1 MVLAFLASLAII
13 IMSIVVHEVSHGF
26 VADALGDPTP
36 RLQGR
41 LTLNPI
47 KHIDPIGS
55 IVVPVASYFLG
66 GTLFGWAKPVM
77 INPYNFAHRK
87 RDELLVALAGP
98 FSNVCIA
105 IGFVLVGHIASYF
118 GNLGDIS
125 SSLAESFI
133 GISYTVV
140 ITNFV
145 LALFNLVPIPPLD
158 GSKILFAIMPERYDY
173 VRGYL
178 ETGGFILIIIMLGF
192 IGPAVSALASYLA
205 VALFTL

>member
-13 IMSIVVHEVSHGF
+13 VMSIVVHEVSHGF
-26 VADALGDPTP
+26 AADALGDPTP

-55 IVVPVASYFLG
+55 IIVPLFSYFAG
-66 GTLFGWAKPVM
+66 GVLFGWAKPVV

-105 IGFVLVGHIASYF
+105 IGFVIVAHVVSYLA
-118 GNLGDIS
+118 GVGDIS
-125 SSLAESFI
+125 SALAESFI

-140 ITNFV
+140 LTNLV
-145 LALFNLVPIPPLD
+145 LALFNMVPIPPLD
-158 GSKILFAIMPERYDY
+158 GSKILFAILPERYDY

-178 ETGGFILIIIMLGF
+178 ETGGFLVIIVLLSF
-192 IGPAVSALASYLA
+192 IGPAVSTLANTIA
-205 VALFTL
+205 VALFTI

>member
-1 MVLAFLASLAII
+1 MLIV

-26 VADALGDPTP
+26 AADALGDPTP

-47 KHIDPIGS
+47 KHLDPIGS
-55 IVVPVASYFLG
+55 VVIPLIAYFLG
-66 GTLFGWAKPVM
+66 GVIFGWAKPVM

-98 FSNVCIA
+98 FSNVLIA
-105 IGFVLVGHIASYF
+105 ILFVLIAHGVSYLA
-118 GNLGDIS
+118 GIGTIS
-125 SSLAESFI
+125 ISLAETFV

-140 ITNFV
+140 LTNLV

-158 GSKILFAIMPERYDY
+158 GSKILFALMPEKYDY
-173 VRGYL
+173 VRGSL
-178 ETGGFILIIIMLGF
+178 ESGGFIIVILLISF
-192 IGPAVSALASYLA
+192 IGPFVGAIAFHIAQV
-205 VALFTL
+205 LFTIGA